1 MVVRARGV
9 RLALIYAALCAWGL
23 FALFPLYW
31 TVIASFKEPLAVSQG
46 ATFMPWVDFQPTL
59 SAWRAIL
66 FGIEKET
73 VGRPLA
79 NSVIIGLGSTF
90 LVVVVGAMAAYGLT
104 RFQVRAGPFGNQD
117 VLFWIVSQ
125 RMMPPIVTGLALF
138 LMLRVVGL
146 IDTRTGMV
154 LVYTAFNLPLAVW
167 LMHNFFKQIPPSLE
181 EAALTDGAS
190 RTQILWRIV
199 LPVSAPGM
207 VATFLFCLVFAWNE
221 FLLALILTFNNA
233 RTMPILIA
241 SQHTQRAIEW
251 WSLSAMSLIT
261 ILPVVLITVGLQRYL
276 VTNVLGGSGR

>member
-1 MVVRARGV
+1 MRARGI
-9 RLALIYAALCAWGL
+9 RLALIYAALSAWGL

-46 ATFMPWVDFQPTL
+46 ATFLPWVDFQPTL

-66 FGIEKET
+66 FGIERET

-104 RFQVRAGPFGNQD
+104 RFQVRVGPLGNQD

-146 IDTRTGMV
+146 IDTRVGMV

-190 RTQILWRIV
+190 RSQILWRIV

-261 ILPVVLITVGLQRYL
+261 ILPVVLITIGLQRYL
-276 VTNVLGGSGR
+276 VTNVLGGFGR

>member
-1 MVVRARGV
+1 MRARGI
-9 RLALIYAALCAWGL
+9 RLGLIYAALSAWGL
-23 FALFPLYW
+23 FALFPMYW

-46 ATFMPWVDFQPTL
+46 ATFLPWVDFQPTL

-66 FGIEKET
+66 FGIERET

-104 RFQVRAGPFGNQD
+104 RFQVRAGPLGNQD

-146 IDTRTGMV
+146 IDTRVGMV

-190 RTQILWRIV
+190 RAQILWRIV

-261 ILPVVLITVGLQRYL
+261 ILPVVLITIGLQRYL
-276 VTNVLGGSGR
+276 VTNVLGGFGR

>member
-1 MVVRARGV
+1 MRARGI
-9 RLALIYAALCAWGL
+9 RLGLIYAALSAWAL

-46 ATFMPWVDFQPTL
+46 ATFLPWVDFQPTL

-66 FGIEKET
+66 FGVERET

-104 RFQVRAGPFGNQD
+104 RFQVRAGPLGNQD

-146 IDTRTGMV
+146 IDTRVGMV

-190 RTQILWRIV
+190 RSQILWRIV

-221 FLLALILTFNNA
+221 FLLALILTFSQA

-261 ILPVVLITVGLQRYL
+261 ILPVVLITIGLQRYL
-276 VTNVLGGSGR
+276 VTNVLGGFGR

>member
-1 MVVRARGV
+1 MRARGV

-46 ATFMPWVDFQPTL
+46 ATFLPWVDFQPTL

-104 RFQVRAGPFGNQD
+104 RFQVRAGPLGNQD

-190 RTQILWRIV
+190 RPQILWRIV

-261 ILPVVLITVGLQRYL
+261 ILPVVLIAVGLQRYL

>member
-1 MVVRARGV
+1 MRARGI
-9 RLALIYAALCAWGL
+9 RLALIYAALSAWAL

-46 ATFMPWVDFQPTL
+46 ATFLPWVDFQPTL

-66 FGIEKET
+66 LGIERET

-104 RFQVRAGPFGNQD
+104 RFQVRVGPLGNQD

-146 IDTRTGMV
+146 IDTRVGMV

-190 RTQILWRIV
+190 RAQILWRIV

-261 ILPVVLITVGLQRYL
+261 ILPVVLITIGLQRYL

>member
-1 MVVRARGV
+1 MRARGI
-9 RLALIYAALCAWGL
+9 RLGLIYAALSAWGL

-46 ATFMPWVDFQPTL
+46 ATFLPWVDFQPTL

-79 NSVIIGLGSTF
+79 NSVIIGLGSTL
-90 LVVVVGAMAAYGLT
+90 LVVIVGAMAAYGLT
-104 RFQVRAGPFGNQD
+104 RFQVRAGPLGNQD

-146 IDTRTGMV
+146 TDTRAGMV

-190 RTQILWRIV
+190 RAQILWRIV
-199 LPVSAPGM
+199 LPVSTPGL

-221 FLLALILTFNNA
+221 FLLALILTFSEA

-261 ILPVVLITVGLQRYL
+261 ILPVVLITIGLQRYL
-276 VTNVLGGSGR
+276 VTNVLGGFGR

>member
-1 MVVRARGV
+1 MRARGV
-9 RLALIYAALCAWGL
+9 RLGLIYAALCAWGL

-46 ATFMPWVDFQPTL
+46 ATFLPWVDFQPTL

-79 NSVIIGLGSTF
+79 NSAIIGLGSTF

-104 RFQVRAGPFGNQD
+104 RFQVRAGPLGNQD

-146 IDTRTGMV
+146 IDTRVGMV

-190 RTQILWRIV
+190 RIQILWRIV

-261 ILPVVLITVGLQRYL
+261 ILPVVLITIGLQRYL

>member
-1 MVVRARGV
+1 MRARGI
-9 RLALIYAALCAWGL
+9 RLGLIYAALSAWGL

-46 ATFMPWVDFQPTL
+46 ATFLPWVDFQPTL

-66 FGIEKET
+66 FGIERET

-104 RFQVRAGPFGNQD
+104 RFQVRAGPLGNQD

-146 IDTRTGMV
+146 IDTRVGMV

-190 RTQILWRIV
+190 RAQILWRIV

-261 ILPVVLITVGLQRYL
+261 ILPVVLITIGLQRYL
-276 VTNVLGGSGR
+276 VTNVLGGFGR

>member
-1 MVVRARGV
+1 MKARGI
-9 RLALIYAALCAWGL
+9 RLGLIYAALSAWGL

-46 ATFMPWVDFQPTL
+46 ATFLPWVDFQPTL

-66 FGIEKET
+66 FGIERET

-90 LVVVVGAMAAYGLT
+90 LVVMVGAMAAYGLT
-104 RFQVRAGPFGNQD
+104 RFQVRAGPLGNQD

-146 IDTRTGMV
+146 IDSRVGMV

-190 RTQILWRIV
+190 RSQILWRIV

-221 FLLALILTFNNA
+221 FLLALILTFTNA

-261 ILPVVLITVGLQRYL
+261 ILPVVLITIGLQRYL
-276 VTNVLGGSGR
+276 VTNVLGGFGK